1 MSMSVS
7 DPKIRQ
13 FERYEEANEPAP
25 LSGRSS
31 SQSSATSRPAAP
43 ELDRLVG
50 MLADRGSA
58 EARLSKALEGLSRW
72 TATAEAVRERSPE
85 PVAER
90 QPAALRSLSSRSERS
105 PEPLPKPTGRA
116 TDPVSP
122 DLEERLAAFARTL
135 TERPRL
141 DTPRLSVPVLVP
153 TSSEPASA
161 SVSTL
166 RPARAAA
173 GEAPV
178 AKAPPIASLRAA
190 LAEIANRQKAL
201 DSEYESD
208 AIEPAQSLEL
218 ELGREVEALRR
229 RTISSETIAEM
240 RSEIGRLG
248 ATVGSLPTRVEIDG
262 LIREIGSLSA
272 RLVETRP
279 ATLDP
284 EALRAID
291 LLVGQVER
299 MRGEAATPT
308 MISGLA
314 EELGAISA
322 RLDVLTP
329 RSAAAIDALADRI
342 DGIRAE
348 LDAFPRME
356 AVGDLA
362 VQIKTIVARLD
373 EQEKAAAPTRKAVE
387 GLTTRVAA
395 LDNKIEAIATRRGDD
410 FRAEFDGM
418 PSKSA
423 MVDLGRQIEALTD
436 GLKTRGQPAAAPS
449 AINALSS
456 RVASMDDKL
465 ATLAAQ
471 LQLSAS
477 PRAIEI
483 FADKVDG
490 LNDRVDMLAIS
501 SRSTSSSLERVEDA
515 VRAIADQ
522 MRATPSA
529 SFVDTD
535 AIEAQVSRIV
545 DGLDRNDGR
554 LDDLNVAFYGLAS
567 RIEQSYEALG
577 ASAVAVPG
585 TEAGG
590 EIARAL
596 EELRTASSLAERRS
610 AEALESVR
618 GTLERLV
625 ERVERGP
632 ISAGLAEHVQAG
644 RDAATAPNLDATE
657 AARAAARRALAE
669 AGVDSDEEAGTEAV
683 SFRPIPGFGP
693 DHPIEPGAAGGR
705 PELAAAQTAASFIA
719 AARRAAMQTASEDET
734 ATTAVAVANDQQ
746 PSRYAGM
753 FASLK
758 ARKRPMLVAVAASLV
773 VLAGLYVA
781 RDAAFVEEADMT
793 PPSLDE
799 PIVSMAEAP
808 AVSNDVTAALS
819 DLPPAAASEH
829 PAAPVLENHSAADA
843 RRVETT
849 TITGPKNDAQ
859 APAAVVAEAELP
871 KVEVPEAEASKAEAP
886 KAEAPKVELQ
896 AGAETPAPAEAAP
909 LPRAK
914 AADLTDFAFTGSAE
928 AKTKPNWQKAD
939 PASTGSIAPN
949 SRGGLPDSIGG
960 ATLRLRAV
968 SGDPAA
974 QLEVADRLLSGHNVA
989 QDPVAAAIW
998 LEKAAAQG
1006 LAPAQHRLGSL
1017 YEKGSGV
1024 ARDLSKAR
1032 IWYERAAAAGNV
1044 RAMHNLGV
1052 IHAEG
1057 GLGRPDFDAAAVWFR
1072 LAAERGL
1079 VDSEYNLGVLNA
1091 RGLGGKRNLMDAYKW
1106 FALAADQGDEDA
1118 GRKRDE
1124 VAKALGKSL
1133 DAAKATVTAFHAR
1146 PVDAAANDV
1155 PSPPGG
1161 WDVAASSAS
1170 AAAP

>member
-1 MSMSVS
+1 MSMSAS

-13 FERYEEANEPAP
+13 IERYEESIDGPAP

-31 SQSSATSRPAAP
+31 TQSSARSGPVAP

-50 MLADRGSA
+50 MLSNRGSA
-58 EARLSKALEGLSRW
+58 EERLSKALEGLSRW
-72 TATAEAVRERSPE
+72 TAAAADPAPERRPD
-85 PVAER
+85 PVVER
-90 QPAALRSLSSRSERS
+90 QPTPMRSIRSERS
-105 PEPLPKPTGRA
+105 PEPLPKPAGRA
-116 TDPVSP
+116 TNPVSP

-141 DTPRLSVPVLVP
+141 ETPRLSVPVLVP
-153 TSSEPASA
+153 AQTPASA

-166 RPARAAA
+166 RPAPAAA
-173 GEAPV
+173 EQPA

-201 DSEYESD
+201 DSEYEAD
-208 AIEPAQSLEL
+208 AAEAAPALER

-229 RTISSETIAEM
+229 AVSPETIAEM

-248 ATVGSLPTRVEIDG
+248 ETVGSLPTRVEIDG
-262 LIREIGSLSA
+262 LIREIGALSA

-279 ATLDP
+279 AALDP

-314 EELGAISA
+314 EELSAISA

-329 RSAAAIDALADRI
+329 RSAAAIDALAERI
-342 DGIRAE
+342 DGIKAE

-362 VQIKTIVARLD
+362 AQIKTLVARLD
-373 EQEKAAAPTRKAVE
+373 EQEKAAAPTRRAVE
-387 GLTTRVAA
+387 GLTHRVAA
-395 LDNKIEAIATRRGDD
+395 LDDKIDAIATKRGEDFRGDY
-410 FRAEFDGM
+410 EGL
-418 PSKSA
+418 PSKTA
-423 MVDLGRQIEALTD
+423 MIDLGRQIEALTD
-436 GLKTRGQPAAAPS
+436 GLKTRGQPVAAPS
-449 AINALSS
+449 VINALST

-465 ATLAAQ
+465 ATLAAE
-471 LQLSAS
+471 LQLSTS

-522 MRATPSA
+522 MRAGAATP
-529 SFVDTD
+529 FVDTG
-535 AIEAQVSRIV
+535 AIEAQVSRLV

-554 LDDLNVAFYGLAS
+554 LEDLNAAFYGLAS

-632 ISAGLAEHVQAG
+632 ISAGLAEHMT
-644 RDAATAPNLDATE
+644 AAREAAITPNLDATE

-669 AGVDSDEEAGTEAV
+669 AGVDSAEDAEPEAA

-719 AARRAAMQTASEDET
+719 AARRAAMQTASEEET
-734 ATTAVAVANDQQ
+734 ATTAVAVAND
-746 PSRYAGM
+746 PKSSRYAGM

-781 RDAAFVEEADMT
+781 RDSAFVEEAELQ

-799 PIVSMAEAP
+799 PIVSTAEAP
-808 AVSNDVTAALS
+808 AASDDVIAALS
-819 DLPPAAASEH
+819 DLPQGSEH
-829 PAAPVLENHSAADA
+829 SAAPAPENHSASDA

-849 TITGPKNDAQ
+849 TITGPKDETS
-859 APAAVVAEAELP
+859 PAEVAKAELP
-871 KVEVPEAEASKAEAP
+871 KVAPSQAEASKSETPSSEA
-886 KAEAPKVELQ
+886 ANTEAPKVELQ
-896 AGAETPAPAEAAP
+896 ARAETPAPAEASP

-914 AADLTDFAFTGSAE
+914 AADLTDFAFAGSSDP
-928 AKTKPNWQKAD
+928 KGKPNWQKAD
-939 PASTGSIAPN
+939 PGTTGSIAPAA
-949 SRGGLPDSIGG
+949 RGLPDAIGG

-974 QLEVADRLLSGHNVA
+974 QLEVADRLLAGHNSVA
-989 QDPVAAAIW
+989 PDPVAGAIW

-1024 ARDLSKAR
+1024 ARDPSKAR

-1052 IHAEG
+1052 MHAEG

-1091 RGLGGKRNLMDAYKW
+1091 RGLGGKRNLADAYKW

-1133 DAAKATVTAFHAR
+1133 DAAKATVAAFTPR
-1146 PVDAAANDV
+1146 PVDAAANDI

-1161 WDVAASSAS
+1161 WDVAAASAS

>member
-1 MSMSVS
+1 MSAS

-13 FERYEEANEPAP
+13 IERYEEAIDESAP
-25 LSGRSS
+25 LSGRL
-31 SQSSATSRPAAP
+31 ASRPSARSGSAAP

-50 MLADRGSA
+50 MLTNRGGA
-58 EARLSKALEGLSRW
+58 EERLSKALEGLSRW
-72 TATAEAVRERSPE
+72 TATPE
-85 PVAER
+85 PAREHRPERVVER
-90 QPAALRSLSSRSERS
+90 QLAPVRSIRTERS
-105 PEPLPKPTGRA
+105 PEPLPKPAGRA

-141 DTPRLSVPVLVP
+141 ETPRLSVPVLVP
-153 TSSEPASA
+153 GQTAASA

-173 GEAPV
+173 QEPA

-208 AIEPAQSLEL
+208 PSDSAPALEV

-229 RTISSETIAEM
+229 RTISPEALAEM

-248 ATVGSLPTRVEIDG
+248 QTVGSLPTRVEIDG
-262 LIREIGSLSA
+262 LIREIGALSA

-279 ATLDP
+279 AALDP

-291 LLVGQVER
+291 MLVGQVER
-299 MRGEAATPT
+299 MRGEAATPS

-329 RSAAAIDALADRI
+329 RSAAAIDALAERI
-342 DGIRAE
+342 DGIKAE

-362 VQIKTIVARLD
+362 TQIKALVARLD

-395 LDNKIEAIATRRGDD
+395 LDHKIDVMAMTRGDERHAD
-410 FRAEFDGM
+410 LEGL

-423 MVDLGRQIEALTD
+423 MADLGRQIEALTD
-436 GLKTRGQPAAAPS
+436 GLKARGQPVAAPS
-449 AINALSS
+449 VINALST

-465 ATLAAQ
+465 ATLAEQ

-477 PRAIEI
+477 PRTIEL

-490 LNDRVDMLAIS
+490 LNDRVDMLSIS

-515 VRAIADQ
+515 VRIIAEQ
-522 MRATPSA
+522 MRAAPATP
-529 SFVDTD
+529 FVDTG
-535 AIEAQVSRIV
+535 AIEAQVSRLV

-554 LDDLNVAFYGLAS
+554 LEDLNAAFYGLAS
-567 RIEQSYEALG
+567 RIEQSCEALG
-577 ASAVAVPG
+577 ASAAGVSG
-585 TEAGG
+585 TDAGG

-596 EELRTASSLAERRS
+596 EELRAASSLAERRS

-625 ERVERGP
+625 DRVERGP
-632 ISAGLAEHVQAG
+632 ISAGLAEHMT
-644 RDAATAPNLDATE
+644 AAREATIAPNLDATE

-669 AGVDSDEEAGTEAV
+669 AGVDRAEDAEPEAA
-683 SFRPIPGFGP
+683 SFRPITGFGP
-693 DHPIEPGAAGGR
+693 DHPIEPGAAGSR
-705 PELAAAQTAASFIA
+705 PELVAAQTAASFIA
-719 AARRAAMQTASEDET
+719 AARRAAMQTTSEEDT
-734 ATTAVAVANDQQ
+734 AAPAVAIASD
-746 PSRYAGM
+746 PKSSRYSGM

-758 ARKRPMLVAVAASLV
+758 ARKRPMLVAIAASLV

-781 RDAAFVEEADMT
+781 RDAAFVEEAELQ

-799 PIVSMAEAP
+799 PITSMAEAP
-808 AVSNDVTAALS
+808 AASDDVTAALS
-819 DLPPAAASEH
+819 DLPPAPEH
-829 PAAPVLENHSAADA
+829 PAAPGLENHSAVDA

-849 TITGPKNDAQ
+849 TIAGLKDEGTPPEVAQ
-859 APAAVVAEAELP
+859 AELP
-871 KVEVPEAEASKAEAP
+871 TPAPSQEAP
-886 KAEAPKVELQ
+886 KSEAAKTEAAKVELQ
-896 AGAETPAPAEAAP
+896 ARAETPAPTEAAP

-914 AADLTDFAFTGSAE
+914 AADLTDFAFAGSTDP
-928 AKTKPNWQKAD
+928 KGKPDWQKAE
-939 PASTGSIAPN
+939 PATTGSIAPT
-949 SRGGLPDSIGG
+949 RGGLPDAIGG

-974 QLEVADRLLSGHNVA
+974 QLEVADRLLSGHNNVA
-989 QDPVAAAIW
+989 PDPVAGAIW
-998 LEKAAAQG
+998 LEKAASQG

-1024 ARDLSKAR
+1024 TRDLSKAR

-1133 DAAKATVTAFHAR
+1133 DSAKATVAAFVPR
-1146 PVDAAANDV
+1146 PLDAAANDI

-1161 WDVAASSAS
+1161 WDVAATSAS
-1170 AAAP
+1170 ATAAP